1 MEISYNVTGAK
12 RKELVNVIS
21 KATGMKAV
29 YKFMPTCNFEIGSF
43 TVNKEGTL
51 LIDAHADN
59 EEVAR
64 VLEAI
69 AAAGFEGETQDTQE
83 APTEE
88 TPAEEVLAEEESLSS
103 QEDATEA
110 AELMETDTTEETDNN
125 KAEAADSMEEA
136 ETTEAE
142 ESSTPEAASERTG
155 LTVEIPLDKVD
166 VGNLTKL
173 LDAKGGLIK
182 KALGISELPIEV
194 LEEKAAFPWFGELPD
209 NDAVQAYTHFI
220 SALCQMSKNA
230 KRVTVTEK
238 AVDNEKYAFRCF
250 LLRLGFIGAEYK
262 TERKILLKNLTGSSA
277 FRNGGK
283 KHEASEQGDH

>member
-1 MEISYNVTGAK
+1 MEIRYNVTGAK
-12 RKELVNVIS
+12 RKELVKVIS
-21 KATGMKAV
+21 NATGMKAV

-69 AAAGFEGETQDTQE
+69 AAAGFEGETQDTKE
-83 APTEE
+83 A
-88 TPAEEVLAEEESLSS
+88 PAEEKSLSS
-103 QEDATEA
+103 QEDAAET
-110 AELMETDTTEETDNN
+110 AELMET
-125 KAEAADSMEEA
+125 

-142 ESSTPEAASERTG
+142 EASTPEAASEHLG

-194 LEEKAAFPWFGELPD
+194 LEDRAAFPWFSELPD
-209 NDAVQAYTHFI
+209 TDAVQAYTHFI
-220 SALCQMSKNA
+220 SALCEMSKNA
-230 KRVTVTEK
+230 KRVTATEK

-277 FRNGGK
+277 FKNGGK
-283 KHEASEQGDH
+283 KHETSE

>member
-1 MEISYNVTGAK
+1 MEIRYNVTGAK
-12 RKELVNVIS
+12 RKELVKVIS
-21 KATGMKAV
+21 NATGMKAV

-69 AAAGFEGETQDTQE
+69 AAASFEGETQDTQE
-83 APTEE
+83 SPAEDAS
-88 TPAEEVLAEEESLSS
+88 AEEVLAEEESLSS
-103 QEDATEA
+103 QEDATET
-110 AELMETDTTEETDNN
+110 AELMETDATEKGDNN
-125 KAEAADSMEEA
+125 KAAAADSLDEA
-136 ETTEAE
+136 EAAEAE
-142 ESSTPEAASERTG
+142 EASTPEAASEHLG

-173 LDAKGGLIK
+173 LDAKGCLIK
-182 KALGISELPIEV
+182 KALGIRVLPIEV
-194 LEEKAAFPWFGELPD
+194 LEDRVAFPWFSEMPD
-209 NDAVQAYTHFI
+209 ADAVQAYTHFI
-220 SALCQMSKNA
+220 SALCEMSKNA
-230 KRVTVTEK
+230 KRVTATEK

-277 FRNGGK
+277 FKNGGK
-283 KHEASEQGDH
+283 KHEASEQRNH

>member
-69 AAAGFEGETQDTQE
+69 AAASFEGETQDTQE
-83 APTEE
+83 SPAEDAS
-88 TPAEEVLAEEESLSS
+88 AEEVLAEEESLPS

-142 ESSTPEAASERTG
+142 ESSTPEAESERTG

>member
-1 MEISYNVTGAK
+1 MEIRYNVTGAK
-12 RKELVNVIS
+12 RRELDNVIS

-51 LIDAHADN
+51 LIGAQADN

-69 AAAGFEGETQDTQE
+69 AAAGFEGETQDTKE
-83 APTEE
+83 A
-88 TPAEEVLAEEESLSS
+88 PAEEKSLSS
-103 QEDATEA
+103 QEDAAET
-110 AELMETDTTEETDNN
+110 AELMET
-125 KAEAADSMEEA
+125 

-142 ESSTPEAASERTG
+142 EASTPEAASEHLG

-194 LEEKAAFPWFGELPD
+194 LEDRAAFPWFSELPD
-209 NDAVQAYTHFI
+209 ADAVQAYTHFI
-220 SALCQMSKNA
+220 SALCEMSKNA
-230 KRVTVTEK
+230 KRVTATEK

-277 FRNGGK
+277 FKNGGK
-283 KHEASEQGDH
+283 KHETSE

>member
-1 MEISYNVTGAK
+1 M
-12 RKELVNVIS
+12 KEFALKYGCNPNQKPSRI
-21 KATGMKAV
+21 
-29 YKFMPTCNFEIGSF
+29 FM
-43 TVNKEGTL
+43 
-51 LIDAHADN
+51 AD
-59 EEVAR
+59 
-64 VLEAI
+64 
-69 AAAGFEGETQDTQE
+69 G
-83 APTEE
+83 
-88 TPAEEVLAEEESLSS
+88 
-103 QEDATEA
+103 
-110 AELMETDTTEETDNN
+110 
-125 KAEAADSMEEA
+125 
-136 ETTEAE
+136 
-142 ESSTPEAASERTG
+142 
-155 LTVEIPLDKVD
+155 
-166 VGNLTKL
+166 
-173 LDAKGGLIK
+173 
-182 KALGISELPIEV
+182 SELPIEV

>member
-1 MEISYNVTGAK
+1 MEIRYNVTGAK
-12 RKELVNVIS
+12 RKELVKVIS
-21 KATGMKAV
+21 NATGMKAV

-69 AAAGFEGETQDTQE
+69 AAAGFEGETQDTHE

-103 QEDATEA
+103 QEDATET
-110 AELMETDTTEETDNN
+110 AELMETDATEKTDINE
-125 KAEAADSMEEA
+125 AEAADTMEET

-142 ESSTPEAASERTG
+142 GASTSEASIERTG
-155 LTVEIPLDKVD
+155 LTVEIPLDKVE
-166 VGNLTKL
+166 VENLTKL

-194 LEEKAAFPWFGELPD
+194 LEDRAAFPWFSELPD
-209 NDAVQAYTHFI
+209 ADAVQAYTHFI
-220 SALCQMSKNA
+220 SALCEMSKNA
-230 KRVTVTEK
+230 KRVTATEK

-277 FRNGGK
+277 FKSGGK
-283 KHEASEQGDH
+283 KHEASE

>member
-1 MEISYNVTGAK
+1 MEIRYNVTGAK

-51 LIDAHADN
+51 LIGAQADN

-69 AAAGFEGETQDTQE
+69 AAAGFEGETQDTKE
-83 APTEE
+83 A
-88 TPAEEVLAEEESLSS
+88 PAEEKSLSS
-103 QEDATEA
+103 QEDAAET
-110 AELMETDTTEETDNN
+110 AELMET
-125 KAEAADSMEEA
+125 

-142 ESSTPEAASERTG
+142 EASTPEAASEHLG

-194 LEEKAAFPWFGELPD
+194 LEDRAAFPWFSELPD
-209 NDAVQAYTHFI
+209 ADAVQAYTHFI
-220 SALCQMSKNA
+220 SALCEMSKNA
-230 KRVTVTEK
+230 KRVTATEK

-277 FRNGGK
+277 FKNGGK
-283 KHEASEQGDH
+283 KHETSE

>member
-1 MEISYNVTGAK
+1 MEIRYNVTGAK

-69 AAAGFEGETQDTQE
+69 AAASFEGETQDTQE
-83 APTEE
+83 SPAEDAS
-88 TPAEEVLAEEESLSS
+88 AEEVLAEEESLPS

-194 LEEKAAFPWFGELPD
+194 LEDRAAFPWFSELPD
-209 NDAVQAYTHFI
+209 ADAVQAYTHFI
-220 SALCQMSKNA
+220 SALCEMSKNA
-230 KRVTVTEK
+230 KRVTATEK

-277 FRNGGK
+277 FKNGGK
-283 KHEASEQGDH
+283 KHEASE

>member
-69 AAAGFEGETQDTQE
+69 AAASFEGETQDTQE
-83 APTEE
+83 SPAEDAS
-88 TPAEEVLAEEESLSS
+88 AEEVLAEEESLPS

-110 AELMETDTTEETDNN
+110 AEFMETDTTEETDNN
-125 KAEAADSMEEA
+125 KAEVADSMEEA

>member
-1 MEISYNVTGAK
+1 MEIRYNVTGAK
-12 RKELVNVIS
+12 RKELVKVIS

-103 QEDATEA
+103 QEDATET
-110 AELMETDTTEETDNN
+110 AELMETDATEKTVINE
-125 KAEAADSMEEA
+125 AEAADTMEET

-142 ESSTPEAASERTG
+142 GASTSEASIERTG
-155 LTVEIPLDKVD
+155 LTVEIPLDKVE
-166 VGNLTKL
+166 VENLTKL

-194 LEEKAAFPWFGELPD
+194 LEDRAAFPWFSELPD
-209 NDAVQAYTHFI
+209 ADAVQAYTHFI
-220 SALCQMSKNA
+220 SALCEMSKNA
-230 KRVTVTEK
+230 KRVTATEK

-277 FRNGGK
+277 FKNGGK
-283 KHEASEQGDH
+283 KHEASE

>member
-51 LIDAHADN
+51 LIGAQADN

-69 AAAGFEGETQDTQE
+69 AAAGFEGETQDTKE
-83 APTEE
+83 A
-88 TPAEEVLAEEESLSS
+88 PAEEKSLSS
-103 QEDATEA
+103 QEDAAET
-110 AELMETDTTEETDNN
+110 AELMET
-125 KAEAADSMEEA
+125 

-142 ESSTPEAASERTG
+142 EASTPEAASEHLG

-194 LEEKAAFPWFGELPD
+194 LEDRAAFPWFSELPD
-209 NDAVQAYTHFI
+209 ADAVQAYTHFI
-220 SALCQMSKNA
+220 SALCEMSKNA
-230 KRVTVTEK
+230 KRVTATEK

-277 FRNGGK
+277 FKNGGK
-283 KHEASEQGDH
+283 KHETSE

>member
-69 AAAGFEGETQDTQE
+69 AAASFEGETQDTQE
-83 APTEE
+83 SPAEDAS
-88 TPAEEVLAEEESLSS
+88 AEEVLAEEESLPS

-110 AELMETDTTEETDNN
+110 VELMETDTTEETDNN

>member
-21 KATGMKAV
+21 KATGMKAG

-69 AAAGFEGETQDTQE
+69 AAASFEGETQDTQE
-83 APTEE
+83 SPAEDAS
-88 TPAEEVLAEEESLSS
+88 AEEVLAEEESLPS

-283 KHEASEQGDH
+283 KHEASEKGDH

>member
-1 MEISYNVTGAK
+1 MEIRYNVTGAK
-12 RKELVNVIS
+12 RKELVKVIS
-21 KATGMKAV
+21 NATGMKAV

-103 QEDATEA
+103 QEDATET
-110 AELMETDTTEETDNN
+110 AELMETDATEKTDINE
-125 KAEAADSMEEA
+125 AEAADTMEET

-142 ESSTPEAASERTG
+142 GASTSEASIERTG
-155 LTVEIPLDKVD
+155 LTVEIPLDKVE
-166 VGNLTKL
+166 VENLTKL